1 VRNVLIRGYYEPA
14 SLPDAGGDAL
24 DQALSQ
30 SELDAEALMSRH
42 CTHVYARVGSYE
54 EAARRL
60 GIDRRTVK
68 ARIDEE
74 LLARL
79 KP

>member
-1 VRNVLIRGYYEPA
+1 MLIATGD
-14 SLPDAGGDAL
+14 LLDDAL
-24 DQALSQ
+24 AKSD
-30 SELDAEALMSRH
+30 LDADALMSRH

-60 GIDRRTVK
+60 GIDRRRVK

-79 KP
+79 KR